1 MESDLPF
8 AAGIPVHCAHH
19 ALVSVHD
26 LQPHRANP
34 NTHPERQLGL
44 YAEAIR
50 RHGWR
55 VAIRISRRSGFIVSG
70 TGAAEAAQRIPSD
83 TVPVEYHDYGSEHE
97 ELADMLAHNRLADL
111 LKTALKELGGAG
123 CDLPTGF
130 TSAAIAELLAEVAPL
145 PQLPIA
151 PRLNECHRLL
161 CIAVDNETDWAFLKN
176 LAGVRLSRWM
186 KEIEPLRR
194 RRSRE
199 GAMDSFRRKI
209 QSRGRPKK
217 SGLKKSRERRLL
229 GVATPT
235 PGTPSQGGSRDGR
248 QRSGLAVRFK
258 VRGLCPAN
266 AKLCREA
273 GQKDAR

>member
-26 LQPHRANP
+26 LKPHPANP
-34 NTHPERQLGL
+34 NTHPERQLVL

-55 VAIRISRRSGFIVSG
+55 VAIRVSRRSGFIVSG
-70 TGAAEAAQRIPSD
+70 TGAAEAARRIPSD

-97 ELADMLAHNRLADL
+97 ELADMLAHNRLAELSVTDADL

-130 TSAAIAELLAEVAPL
+130 TPAAIAELLAEVAPL
-145 PQLPIA
+145 PQLPIT

-176 LAGVRLSRWM
+176 LAGVRVSRSY
-186 KEIEPLRR
+186 KNASIGESHVVLFAAFLAALRENLGALTPPRAASDEPSPQPPGIA
-194 RRSRE
+194 SR
-199 GAMDSFRRKI
+199 
-209 QSRGRPKK
+209 
-217 SGLKKSRERRLL
+217 
-229 GVATPT
+229 
-235 PGTPSQGGSRDGR
+235 
-248 QRSGLAVRFK
+248 
-258 VRGLCPAN
+258 
-266 AKLCREA
+266 
-273 GQKDAR
+273 